1 LLFLAEEVMM
11 KRVAVILSGCGYL
24 DGAEITEAIST
35 LIAIGQNGGEYRV
48 FAPNKEVAETNHL
61 TNKPTGQKRNAMQEA
76 ARIARGDIQPL
87 EDLKA
92 KDFDALA
99 FPGGFGA
106 ALHLCNFAEKGS
118 GGQID
123 PQVARVV
130 KEFHESRKPIAAI
143 CISPAIMALAL
154 GNKAVNLTIGDDA
167 NTASELEKT
176 GAKHQTCAVEKYV
189 VDHSQKVITT
199 PAYMYGT
206 AKPHQIFEGVSGA
219 IRELI
224 QMA

>member
-1 LLFLAEEVMM
+1 M
-11 KRVAVILSGCGYL
+11 KNIAVILSGCGFL

-35 LIAIGQNGGEYRV
+35 LIAIGQHGAEYRV
-48 FAPNKEVAETNHL
+48 FAPNKDVEETNHL
-61 TNKPTGQKRNAMQEA
+61 TKKPTGQKRNALQEA

-87 EDLKA
+87 EQLQA

-123 PQVARVV
+123 PQVARVI
-130 KEFHESRKPIAAI
+130 KEFSDSHKPIAAI

-154 GNKAVNLTIGDDA
+154 GSKGVNLTIGNDA
-167 NTASELEKT
+167 GTASELEKT
-176 GAKHQTCAVEKYV
+176 GAKHQNCAVEKYV
-189 VDHSQKVITT
+189 VDRSNKVITT
-199 PAYMYGT
+199 PAYMYGK

-224 QMA
+224 KMA

>member
-1 LLFLAEEVMM
+1 M
-11 KRVAVILSGCGYL
+11 KKVAVILSGCGFL

-35 LIAIGQNGGEYRV
+35 LIAIGQHGASYKV
-48 FAPNKEVAETNHL
+48 FAPDKEVAETNHL
-61 TNKPTGQKRNAMQEA
+61 TQKPTGQKRNALQES
-76 ARIARGDIQPL
+76 ARIARGDIQSL
-87 EDLKA
+87 ENLKA

-99 FPGGFGA
+99 FPGGYGA

-130 KEFHESRKPIAAI
+130 KEFNDNHKPIAAI

-154 GNKAVNLTIGDDA
+154 GKKGVNVTIGEDA
-167 NTASELEKT
+167 GTASELEKT
-176 GAKHQTCAVEKYV
+176 GAKHQNCAVEKYV
-189 VDHSQKVITT
+189 VDHSNKVITT

-219 IRELI
+219 ISELI
-224 QMA
+224 NMA

>member
-1 LLFLAEEVMM
+1 M
-11 KRVAVILSGCGYL
+11 KKVAVILSGCGFL

-35 LIAIGQNGGEYRV
+35 LIAIGQNGASYKV
-48 FAPNKEVAETNHL
+48 FAPNKDVAETNHL
-61 TNKPTGQKRNAMQEA
+61 TQKPTGQKRNALQES

-87 EDLKA
+87 ENLKA
-92 KDFDALA
+92 TDFDALA
-99 FPGGFGA
+99 FPGGYGA

-130 KEFHESRKPIAAI
+130 KEFNDSHKPIAAI

-154 GNKAVNLTIGDDA
+154 GNKGVNVTIGEDA
-167 NTASELEKT
+167 GTASELEKT
-176 GAKHQTCAVEKYV
+176 GAKHQNCAVEKYV
-189 VDHSQKVITT
+189 VDHSNKVITT

-219 IRELI
+219 ISELI
-224 QMA
+224 KMA

>member
-1 LLFLAEEVMM
+1 M
-11 KRVAVILSGCGYL
+11 KKVAVILSGCGFL

-35 LIAIGQNGGEYRV
+35 LVAIGQQGAEYKV

-61 TNKPTGQKRNAMQEA
+61 TQKPTGQMRNVMQEA
-76 ARIARGDIQPL
+76 ARIARGEIQPL
-87 EDLKA
+87 EELQA
-92 KDFDALA
+92 VDFDALA

-118 GGQID
+118 GGEID
-123 PQVARVV
+123 PQVSRVV
-130 KEFHESRKPIAAI
+130 QEFHANRKPIAAI
-143 CISPAIMALAL
+143 CIAPAIMAMAF
-154 GNKAVNLTIGDDA
+154 GDKGVNVTIGDDSG
-167 NTASELEKT
+167 TASEIEKT
-176 GAKHQTCAVEKYV
+176 GAKHQNCVVEKYV
-189 VDHSQKVITT
+189 VDSSNKVITT

-219 IRELI
+219 IKELL